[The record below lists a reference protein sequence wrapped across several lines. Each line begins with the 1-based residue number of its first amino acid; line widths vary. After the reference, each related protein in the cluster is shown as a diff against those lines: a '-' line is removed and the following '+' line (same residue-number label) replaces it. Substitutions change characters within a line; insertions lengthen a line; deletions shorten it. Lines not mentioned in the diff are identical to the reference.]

1 MYKYSS
7 DLPILSVCIV
17 TYGQEKYI
25 SQAIDSVLMQKT
37 KYNFEILVAEDAS
50 PDNTREILKRYEND
64 YPNRFKMLFLNENT
78 YNTKRNAFIR
88 LFEMALGKYIIV
100 LEGDDYWVDENKI
113 ESQIEFLETHPDYI
127 AVAHNC
133 VMVDENSDIID
144 ERYPECKDEE
154 YTIVHWYNNILPGQT
169 TTLMYKNPRYMN
181 VDFSLMSQGLV
192 PADRLQYY
200 ILATHG
206 RIFCMQK
213 VMSAYRYVA
222 NSGNSYSA
230 NAKYDFEYF
239 DKWYGSI
246 VEYARNNSTDHELEC
261 VELMRFLNIRDGI
274 KAGAFTRK
282 KYFEIKHYNSYGSIA
297 KAYLKRWF
305 RSHILRDEFRLQ

>member
-1 MYKYSS
+1 MRSYFLKQLIWYNLSTIGVRMYKYSS

-64 YPNRFKMLFLNENT
+64 YPNRFKILFLNENT

-133 VMVDENSDIID
+133 VMVDENSDID
-144 ERYPECKDEE
+144 A
-154 YTIVHWYNNILPGQT
+154 V
-169 TTLMYKNPRYMN
+169 
-181 VDFSLMSQGLV
+181 S
-192 PADRLQYY
+192 
-200 ILATHG
+200 
-206 RIFCMQK
+206 
-213 VMSAYRYVA
+213 
-222 NSGNSYSA
+222 
-230 NAKYDFEYF
+230 
-239 DKWYGSI
+239 
-246 VEYARNNSTDHELEC
+246 
-261 VELMRFLNIRDGI
+261 
-274 KAGAFTRK
+274 
-282 KYFEIKHYNSYGSIA
+282 
-297 KAYLKRWF
+297 
-305 RSHILRDEFRLQ
+305 